1 MFKNYLKTGWRNI
14 VRNKTITLINL
25 FGLSVA
31 LVAFIFIALWV
42 QNELSYDGFHK
53 DAHDIYLLQTEFRD
67 EPSSITPFPAA
78 DALKKVTG
86 TKYAARMGW
95 WTGILKTGEQ
105 MIDEKKG
112 IAVDA
117 DWFKIFDYKIV
128 SGNINDFSSNPH
140 SILFTESKA
149 EQLFGNAN
157 PIGQTIMLDTTL
169 FQVKAILRDNPV
181 NSSLQFDMIVPIA
194 ARMAHR
200 KNDVTSWGNASYR
213 TFVKLNEGTN
223 VSAFENKFTNYAKDQ
238 SGYAGSAYSLQ
249 PIADLHFDTN
259 ADDPAFRRGSRTAVY
274 VFSILALLLLVTAS
288 INYINLTIAKSNV
301 RAREISIRKIT
312 GGTSKHL
319 FSQFLTES
327 FLMCLLAVIV
337 SVIMILL
344 TLPAFNEITETEF
357 RLTLASPLL
366 WIVSTAALMFSVLCN
381 GIIPAATLSLFKPLD
396 YLRGHAMLKM
406 GNVFVRKGLVVFQSI
421 IGIVFIIGAIT
432 IYKQMHL
439 AQASAAQYNRRQT
452 LSVHLPSTL
461 VKKFDYDQQKINQF
475 SQLFKNE
482 LRKYPSVRNVALT
495 SGSVEGGMNS
505 TGIGNWYW
513 TGMDTS
519 IKASISYITVEPEA
533 NNIFNVSIVKG
544 RWFNNE
550 ASDRKNYILNE
561 TAVSSLGIHQPV
573 IGQLFAR
580 SGGDTGQIIGV
591 MRDYNFSSLYN
602 KIGPLVICNNDDQ
615 LRLEI
620 FASLQ
625 EGSIPQGLAAVE
637 STWKKLIPDAPFSYQ
652 FMNEAFDNLY
662 KNDLKISKLVWL
674 FSCIAIIISAL
685 GLFGL
690 AAFVAEQRRK
700 EIGIRKVMGATIMQ
714 ITTMLSK
721 DFVVLVL
728 IAIVVASPVAY
739 WLMNKWL
746 QNFVYKID
754 INAAVFLVAGIATIV
769 IALVTVSFQSIKA
782 AIANPVKSLRT
793 E

>member
-14 VRNKTITLINL
+14 TRNKTTTLINL

-42 QNELSYDGFHK
+42 QNELSFDSFHK
-53 DAHDIYLLQTEFRD
+53 DAEDIYLVQTEFRN

-95 WTGILKTGEQ
+95 WPGILKTGEQ

-128 SGNINDFSSNPH
+128 SGNIDAFNSDPH

-149 EQLFGNAN
+149 RQLFGNVN
-157 PIGQTIMLDTTL
+157 PVGQTILLDTTL
-169 FQVKAILRDNPV
+169 FQVRAVVRDNPV
-181 NSSLQFDMIVPIA
+181 NSSLQFDMMVPIA

-213 TFVKLNEGTN
+213 TFVKLNTGTN
-223 VSAFENKFTNYAKDQ
+223 LSGFEDKMSHYIKEL
-238 SGYAGSAYSLQ
+238 SGHSDLSYSLQ

-259 ADDPAFRRGSRTAVY
+259 ANDPAFRRGSRTAVY

-301 RAREISIRKIT
+301 RTKEISIRKIT

-337 SVIMILL
+337 SIIIILL

-357 RLTLASPLL
+357 HLTLASPLL
-366 WIVSTAALMFSVLCN
+366 WIVSVAALMFTVLCN
-381 GIIPAATLSLFKPLD
+381 GIIPAATISLFKPLD
-396 YLRGHAMLKM
+396 YLRGHTIVKL

-439 AQASAAQYNRRQT
+439 AQTSAAQYNRSQT

-482 LRKYPSVRNVALT
+482 LRKYPSIQNVALT
-495 SGSVEGGMNS
+495 SGSIEGGMNS
-505 TGIGNWYW
+505 TGIDGWYW
-513 TGMDTS
+513 PGQDTS
-519 IKASISYITVEPEA
+519 LKGSVSYMTVEPEA
-533 NNIFNVSIVKG
+533 KKIFNVQVVKG
-544 RWFNNE
+544 RWFNNN

-561 TAVSSLGIHQPV
+561 TAVSTLGIHEPV
-573 IGQLFAR
+573 IGQLF
-580 SGGDTGQIIGV
+580 GKNGEDTGQIIGV
-591 MRDYNFSSLYN
+591 VKDYNFSSLYN
-602 KIGPLVICNNDDQ
+602 KIEPLVIRNSDNQ
-615 LRLEI
+615 LRMEI
-620 FASLQ
+620 FASIQ
-625 EGSIPQGLAAVE
+625 NGNIPQGLAAVE
-637 STWKKLIPDAPFSYQ
+637 TTWKKLIPDAPFSYQ

-700 EIGIRKVMGATIMQ
+700 EVGIRKVLGATVTQ
-714 ITTMLSK
+714 ITAMLSK
-721 DFVVLVL
+721 DFVWLVV
-728 IAIVVASPVAY
+728 IAFFIASPVAY
-739 WLMNKWL
+739 WLMNLWL
-746 QNFVYKID
+746 QNFVYRVNVNGWIFLT
-754 INAAVFLVAGIATIV
+754 AGLAVVMVALI
-769 IALVTVSFQSIKA
+769 TVSFQSIKA